1 MPTKEDLKKKAIEA
15 IEKRSEEITEIG
27 ETILRNPE
35 LGYKE
40 VKTAALVEEKFR
52 SLGLPYKKG
61 LALTGVVARVPGKS
75 KRLHV
80 ALMGELDSIRIPVHP
95 FADPLTGAAHG
106 CGHNAQIAGM
116 LGAGMGLLDSGVM
129 KELDG
134 DVSLMAVP
142 AEELVE
148 LEYRNKLREEGKIAF
163 LTGKQEFIRLG
174 VFDGVDMAMMF
185 HVEMSEPP
193 QKVAVGVT
201 MNGCLAKF
209 IRYKGKESHAGG
221 APHLGVNALNAAL
234 LGLMGIHAQRETF
247 KDEDSIRV
255 HPILTKGGD
264 LVNVVPGDV
273 RIETFVRGRTAD
285 AFQDAH
291 RKVNRALKAGAM
303 AVGAEVEIRNLP
315 GYLPILGNQQLD
327 GVFAAN
333 MASLLGPEA
342 IGQSPHLT
350 GSSDMGD
357 ITHLMPGLHPMIK
370 AGSAKVHTEGFC
382 IQDTRL
388 AYIETAKGLAMTVID
403 LLWDGAREGL
413 AIKSAYRPKYTKE
426 QFLKFWESLCQ
437 EG

>member
-1 MPTKEDLKKKAIEA
+1 MLTKEDLKKRAIEI
-15 IEKRSEEITEIG
+15 IEKRSQAITEIG
-27 ETILRNPE
+27 EAILRNPE

-40 VKTAALVEEKFR
+40 VKTSALVEEKFR
-52 SLGLPYKKG
+52 SLGLPCKKG
-61 LALTGVVARVPGKS
+61 LALTGVVAHVPGKS
-75 KRLHV
+75 KKLHV

-116 LGAGMGLLDSGVM
+116 LGAGMGLLESGVM

-174 VFDGVDMAMMF
+174 VFDGIDMALMF
-185 HVEMSEPP
+185 HVELSEPP

-303 AVGAEVEIRNLP
+303 AVGAEVEILNLP
-315 GYLPILGNQQLD
+315 GYLPVLSNERLD

-342 IGQSPHLT
+342 IGRSPHLT

-370 AGSAKVHTEGFC
+370 AGSAKVHTESFC
-382 IQDTRL
+382 IQDNRL

-413 AIKSAYRPKYTKE
+413 AIKSSYRPKYTKE
-426 QFLKFWESLCQ
+426 QLLKFWESLCQ
-437 EG
+437 ES

>member
-1 MPTKEDLKKKAIEA
+1 MPAKEDLKKRAIEI
-15 IEKRSEEITEIG
+15 IEKRSQEITEIG

-40 VKTAALVEEKFR
+40 RKTAALVEEKFR
-52 SLGLPYKKG
+52 SLGLPCKKG
-61 LALTGVVARVPGKS
+61 LALTGVVAHVPGKS
-75 KRLHV
+75 KKLHV

-106 CGHNAQIAGM
+106 CGHHAQIAGM
-116 LGAGMGLLDSGVM
+116 LGAGMGLLESGVM

-174 VFDGVDMAMMF
+174 VFDGIDMALMF
-185 HVEMSEPP
+185 HVELSEPP

-303 AVGAEVEIRNLP
+303 AVGAEVEILNLP
-315 GYLPILGNQQLD
+315 GYLPVLSNERLD

-342 IGQSPHLT
+342 IGRSPHLT

-370 AGSAKVHTEGFC
+370 AGSAKVHTESFC
-382 IQDTRL
+382 IQDNRL

-413 AIKSAYRPKYTKE
+413 AIKSSYRPKYTKE
-426 QFLKFWESLCQ
+426 QLLKFWESLCQ
-437 EG
+437 ES